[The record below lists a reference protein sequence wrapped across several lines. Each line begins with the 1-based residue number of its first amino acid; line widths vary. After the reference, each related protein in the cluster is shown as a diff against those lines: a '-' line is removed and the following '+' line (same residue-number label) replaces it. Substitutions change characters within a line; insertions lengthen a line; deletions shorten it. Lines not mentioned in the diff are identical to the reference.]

1 VLKVGVLAM
10 LPTASSADVH
20 EADVRVGLSQ
30 ERGSHQ

>member
-10 LPTASSADVH
+10 LPTASADVH